1 MLTLTDKAAL
11 KFKELAA
18 ETVNPEDQVLR
29 VTFVGMCCG
38 GPTWHLSLDGCQY
51 ETDLMVESQ
60 GVKVA
65 YSIKKEKSLKDAI
78 IDYSDKWYNQ
88 GFYLKGIRTSTCPI

>member
-1 MLTLTDKAAL
+1 MLTLTEKAAE

-18 ETVNPEDQVLR
+18 ETVDPKKQVLR

-38 GPTWHLSLDGCQY
+38 GPTWHLSLDGFRN
-51 ETDLMVESQ
+51 ETDRVDESR
-60 GVKVA
+60 GVTIV
-65 YSIKKEKSLKDAI
+65 YPEKKEKSLKNAV